1 MSIFTG
7 SAVALVTPFNE
18 EGINFKKLE
27 ELIDFQ
33 IKGKTDGIVLAGT
46 TGEAPTIEENELF
59 ELFERGIKYIN
70 KRVPAICG
78 VGANN
83 TAAVVRRAKK
93 AYEFGA
99 DGLLIV
105 NPYYNK
111 SNDEGLIAHY
121 QAISDATPLPIIIYN
136 VPSRTGK
143 NITPALLSKLADI
156 ENVKA
161 VKEASADISQICD
174 VLDMCGDRLDVYSG
188 NDDQILAITA
198 LGGKGVISTTAN
210 MEPELNHDIYEEFE
224 KGNIAKARELQFRL
238 NKLHHPVFAAANPIP
253 LKTAMNMVGFEVG
266 PLRLPLIELS
276 GKARENLAAAL
287 VEFGYTLTEK
297 AKA

>member
-7 SAVALVTPFNE
+7 SAVALVTPFSD
-18 EGINFKKLE
+18 EGINFKKLF

-33 IKGKTDGIVLAGT
+33 IKGKTDAIVLAGT

-59 ELFERGIKYIN
+59 ELFERGISYIN

-83 TAAVVRRAKK
+83 TAAVIRRAKK

-111 SNDEGLIAHY
+111 SSDEGLTAHY
-121 QAISDATPLPIIIYN
+121 KAISDASPLPIIIYN
-136 VPSRTGK
+136 VPSRTAR
-143 NITPALLSKLADI
+143 NIPPALMNKLADI

-161 VKEASADISQICD
+161 VKEASGDISQICD
-174 VLDMCGDRLDVYSG
+174 IIDICGDRIDVYSG

-210 MEPELNHDIYEEFE
+210 MQPELNHDIYEEFIN
-224 KGNIAKARELQFRL
+224 GNIEKARQLQFRL
-238 NKLHHPVFAAANPIP
+238 NKLHHPVFAAPNPIP
-253 LKTAMNMVGFEVG
+253 LKTAMNMVGFDVG
-266 PLRLPLIELS
+266 PLRLPLTELT
-276 GKARENLAAAL
+276 GKAKENLANAL
-287 VEFGYTLTEK
+287 VEFGYDLTQK
-297 AKA
+297 VGI